1 MKIPLFIALFSLK
14 KLTNIFEFYIC
25 FVLLSLLLYNNNY
38 MGLVTAKE
46 VAKAINTDK
55 YGVLGTFSGWLL
67 MKVLK
72 ISTLN
77 KIYNRNKHLSELEFL
92 NAILDEFQIKFEIP
106 EEDLKRLPKE
116 GAYITISNHPL
127 GGIDGILLLKLMLER
142 EPNFKIIANFLLHRI
157 EPMKPYIMPVNPFE
171 DHKDAKSSII
181 GIKETLRHLSDGKP
195 LGMFPAGEVSTYKDG
210 KLVVD
215 KPWEEGAI
223 KIIKK
228 AKVPVVPIYFH
239 AKNSKLFYLLSGLNE
254 TLRTAKLPSELL
266 TQKNRVIKVR
276 IGKPI
281 SVNEQNEI
289 TNISEYGNFLR
300 KKTYMLSNAYED
312 EPLFR
317 TTSLL
322 KTNKEPKQIAKSGNH
337 DKILEEVASL
347 KESDCRLLESK
358 NYEVYLVTADKIPNI
373 LHEIGRLREI
383 TFREVGEG
391 TNESLDL
398 DKYDKYYHHMFL
410 WDVEAQQIAGAY
422 RMGLG
427 SQIFA
432 SHGIDGFYLQE
443 LFRFEPELY
452 DMMSQSI
459 EMGRAFVISQ
469 YQQKPMP
476 LFLLWKGIM
485 HTTLRYPEHKFL
497 IGGVSISNQ
506 FSEFSKSLM
515 IEFMK
520 SHYYDPYVAQYVRP
534 KKEYKVKLKDA
545 DKDFVF
551 NETEADLNKFDKII
565 DEVEPGN
572 LRLPVLI
579 KKYIKQN
586 ARVVAFNVDPLF
598 NNAVDGLMYIK
609 ISDIPESTMKPV
621 MEEFQAELEKKENK
635 AKNKK
640 GSL

>member
-1 MKIPLFIALFSLK
+1 MYNNQKFKQKCSF
-14 KLTNIFEFYIC
+14 
-25 FVLLSLLLYNNNY
+25 LLSLFTSNKQNY

-46 VAKAINTDK
+46 VAKAINADK
-55 YGVLGTFSGWLL
+55 YGIFGTLSGWLL
-67 MKVLK
+67 MKALK
-72 ISTLN
+72 ISNLN
-77 KIYNRNKHLSELEFL
+77 DIYDRNKHLKDLEFL
-92 NAILDEFQIKFEIP
+92 NAILDEFQIKFEIH
-106 EEDLKRLPKE
+106 EDDLKRLPKD

-157 EPMKPYIMPVNPFE
+157 DPMKPYIMPVNPFE
-171 DHKDAKSSII
+171 NHKDSKSSVV

-223 KIIKK
+223 KVIRK
-228 AKVPVVPIYFH
+228 AQVPVVPIYFH
-239 AKNSKLFYLLSGLNE
+239 AKNSRLFYFLSQIGD
-254 TLRTAKLPSELL
+254 TMRTAKLPSELFS
-266 TQKNRVIKVR
+266 QKDRIIKVR
-276 IGKPI
+276 VGKPI
-281 SVNEQNEI
+281 SVAEQNEHTTI
-289 TNISEYGNFLR
+289 EDYSEFLR
-300 KKTYMLSNAYED
+300 RKTYMLANPFEKESKLI
-312 EPLFR
+312 P
-317 TTSLL
+317 TPSLKL
-322 KTNKEPKQIAKSGNH
+322 PKNPK
-337 DKILEEVASL
+337 KIVSPGSPENMIEEVNAL
-347 KESDCRLLESK
+347 RKNNCRLLQSK
-358 NYEVYLVTADKIPNI
+358 NYEVFFTEATKIPNI

-391 TNESLDL
+391 TNESIDL
-398 DKYDKYYHHMFL
+398 DKYDTYYNHMFL
-410 WDVEAQQIAGAY
+410 WDDETNQIAGAY

-427 SQIFA
+427 SAIFPKY
-432 SHGIDGFYLQE
+432 GINGFYLQE
-443 LFRFEPELY
+443 LFRFEPELF
-452 DMMSQSI
+452 DMMQKSI
-459 EMGRAFVISQ
+459 EMGRAFITKG

-506 FSEFSKSLM
+506 FSDFSKSLM

-520 SHYYDPYVAQYVRP
+520 SHYYDPYVAQYVHA

-545 DKDFVF
+545 DKDFIF
-551 NETEADLNKFDKII
+551 DEAESDLNKFDKLI
-565 DEVEPGN
+565 DELEPGI

-598 NNAVDGLMYIK
+598 NNAVDGLMYIR
-609 ISDIPESTMKPV
+609 IADIPESTMKPV
-621 MEEFQAELEKKENK
+621 MEEFQAELERKLSEKEDVE
-635 AKNKK
+635 
-640 GSL
+640 L

>member
-1 MKIPLFIALFSLK
+1 
-14 KLTNIFEFYIC
+14 
-25 FVLLSLLLYNNNY
+25 

-46 VAKAINTDK
+46 VAKAINVDK
-55 YGVLGTFSGWLL
+55 YGIFGTFSGWLL

-72 ISTLN
+72 ISALN
-77 KIYNRNKHLSELEFL
+77 KLYDRHKHLKDVEFL
-92 NAILDEFQIKFEIP
+92 NAILDDLQIKFEIP
-106 EEDLKRLPKE
+106 EEDLKRLPKD

-127 GGIDGILLLKLMLER
+127 GGVDGILLLKLMLEK
-142 EPNFKIIANFLLHRI
+142 EPNFRIIANFLLHRI
-157 EPMKPYIMPVNPFE
+157 APLKPFIMRVNRFE
-171 DHKDAKSSII
+171 NHKDVKSSVI

-223 KIIKK
+223 KVIRK
-228 AKVPVVPIYFH
+228 AQVPVIPIYFH
-239 AKNSKLFYLLSGLNE
+239 AKNSRLFYFLSKIND
-254 TLRTAKLPSELL
+254 TLRTAKLPSELH
-266 TQKNRVIKVR
+266 TQKDRVIKVR

-281 SVNEQNEI
+281 SVAEQNEYQDI
-289 TNISEYGNFLR
+289 EAYGEFLR
-300 KKTYMLSNAYED
+300 KKTYMLSNAFE
-312 EPLFR
+312 EESKINLPKL
-317 TTSLL
+317 SLP
-322 KTNKEPKQIAKSGNH
+322 KSPKQIAKPANH
-337 DKILEEVASL
+337 EQILEEMAFL
-347 KESDCRLLESK
+347 KKGDYRLLQSK
-358 NYEVYLVTADKIPNI
+358 NYEVFFVTADKIPNI

-398 DKYDKYYHHMFL
+398 DPYDKYYHHMFL
-410 WDVEAQQIAGAY
+410 WDEDAQCIAGAY

-427 SQIFA
+427 SHIYPK
-432 SHGIDGFYLQE
+432 HGIDGFYLHE

-452 DMMSQSI
+452 DMMSKSI
-459 EMGRAFVISQ
+459 EMGRAFIIKE

-476 LFLLWKGIM
+476 LFLLWKGIV
-485 HTTLRYPEHKFL
+485 HTTLHYPEHKYL

-520 SHYYDPYVAQYVRP
+520 SHYYDPYIAQYVHP
-534 KKEYKVKLKDA
+534 KKEFKVKLKDA

-551 NETEADLNKFDKII
+551 NETESDLNKFDKII
-565 DEVEPGN
+565 DELEPGT

-598 NNAVDGLMYIK
+598 NNAVDGLMYIR

-621 MEEFQAELEKKENK
+621 MEEFQAELERKD
-635 AKNKK
+635 K
-640 GSL
+640 G